1 MTLKIEVD
9 ELSTNRI
16 TYNKIKSPSITY
28 KIKYYW
34 IGLTNNEIHKY
45 NYLEFRSQV
54 EVLKEKSIAIQSDLF
69 RLNQEN
75 ERNRCL
81 KNIDYCLD
89 DDIEYMFTEIEKIL
103 LKFHKLIW
111 STRAPILK
119 FINNYFITRNEIL
132 YNKRDFFTIEKK
144 LNKVTQIVM
153 NLDVMSE
160 FIKSS
165 VDINDQLMFKVLLL
179 IVNMITLFGQ
189 YYWFGNLKKIYC
201 A

>member
-1 MTLKIEVD
+1 MTLKINVE
-9 ELSTNRI
+9 ELSPEWI
-16 TYNKIKSPSITY
+16 TPCKIKIPGVIY

-34 IGLTNNEIHKY
+34 IGLINNEKHKY

-69 RLNQEN
+69 RLNQEY
-75 ERNRCL
+75 ERNKSL
-81 KNIDYCLD
+81 KNINYCLD

-103 LKFHKLIW
+103 LKYHKLIW
-111 STRAPILK
+111 CTRAPILK
-119 FINNYFITRNEIL
+119 FINNYFLTRNEIL
-132 YNKRDFFTIEKK
+132 YNTHDFSTIEEK
-144 LNKVTQIVM
+144 LNKTTSIVM

-165 VDINDQLMFKVLLL
+165 VDINDQLMFKALLL
-179 IVNMITLFGQ
+179 IVNIVTLFGQ